1 MKTSYTSTALCKG
14 GSIGGWWD
22 SAFSGVK
29 SHYMSVHMHINQQDE
44 HSRSVL
50 LTHCEFHVQQ
60 HVFNQAKHMCKTN
73 FGKIYFYLKIY
84 WEIIWLA
91 KHALCRQISNV
102 GSRDRLLCGWR
113 LNCILPQYPNSKS
126 IRMVTWHQC
135 IFSKLHL
142 FNMSYTIL
150 PNLFDIY
157 SNPVFPHSQW
167 MISKGLLCSGWTGSK
182 WPGLIRRLALHLFIN
197 FTLQFLPPFLPVFLL
212 FLFFY
217 FPGIYFFYFYFYF
230 IC

>member
-1 MKTSYTSTALCKG
+1 
-14 GSIGGWWD
+14 
-22 SAFSGVK
+22 
-29 SHYMSVHMHINQQDE
+29 
-44 HSRSVL
+44 
-50 LTHCEFHVQQ
+50 
-60 HVFNQAKHMCKTN
+60 
-73 FGKIYFYLKIY
+73 
-84 WEIIWLA
+84 
-91 KHALCRQISNV
+91 
-102 GSRDRLLCGWR
+102 
-113 LNCILPQYPNSKS
+113 
-126 IRMVTWHQC
+126 MVTRHQC

-212 FLFFY
+212 SLFFISQVSISSIFTFTSFASFSMYLKFTKEYINRVWGRVPSLYDSTWLCCLRPKPSLAY
-217 FPGIYFFYFYFYF
+217 FTVPCRLRSDLSCVQMSHKTPAAKKVIRS
-230 IC
+230 